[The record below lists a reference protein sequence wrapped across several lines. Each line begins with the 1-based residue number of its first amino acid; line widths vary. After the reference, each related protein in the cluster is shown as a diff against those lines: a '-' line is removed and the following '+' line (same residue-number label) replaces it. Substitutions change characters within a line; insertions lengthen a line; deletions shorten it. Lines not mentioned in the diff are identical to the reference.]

1 MGKAKVKKE
10 VIITLL
16 ENLKPTKFSLLDY
29 VHLVKELK
37 KLGGLL

>member
-1 MGKAKVKKE
+1 MGRARIKKE

-16 ENLKPTKFSLLDY
+16 EKLKPTDFSLLDY
-29 VHLVKELK
+29 RKLVKELK